1 MIACGNFGWWQLH
14 ESTSIGAAFIQFHSS
29 RSRLLKNVHHIFL
42 RVNLDWLYI
51 LQGVDVILQ
60 MLYLLAQ

>member
-1 MIACGNFGWWQLH
+1 VFPLEVGAEMLRRLRTKEHDSLCGNFGWWQLH

-42 RVNLDWLYI
+42 RVNLD
-51 LQGVDVILQ
+51 
-60 MLYLLAQ
+60 